1 VSFVARLLNR
11 AEMSGI
17 IFIRGL
23 HLHARHGDPAH
34 GEECGQRL
42 VIDLDLAVDLERA
55 ARSDR
60 LSDTINYAA
69 IVATVTAAVTGS
81 PPSALGRAA
90 EGVARAILDAHQGV
104 SAAGVTIH
112 MPHASISEMF
122 GDVGVTIVRNRA
134 AQDRRHSSTNPV
146 PANRR

>member
-1 VSFVARLLNR
+1 
-11 AEMSGI
+11 MSGT

-34 GEECGQRL
+34 GEECARRF
-42 VIDLDLAVDLERA
+42 VIDLDLAVDIEQA

-60 LSDTINYAA
+60 LSDTIDYAA
-69 IVATVTAAVTGS
+69 IVATVTAAFTGS

-90 EGVARAILDAHQGV
+90 EAVAQAILDAHQGI
-104 SAAGVTIH
+104 SAAGLTIH
-112 MPHASISEMF
+112 MPHASIPAMF

-134 AQDRRHSSTNPV
+134 S
-146 PANRR
+146 